1 VAKYRGPVCRLCR
14 REGEKL
20 FLKGSR
26 CMTEKCAIE
35 RRSYPP
41 GQHGQARP
49 RISDYSTQLREKQKL
64 RRIYGLQERQFRGVF
79 ERAERQSGVTG
90 DALLRLLECRLDNV
104 AYRLGFGASRKEA
117 RQLVGHGHVTVNG
130 RKNNIPGAQ
139 VRVGD
144 VVAVRERSRNLVS
157 IQTALESVDGRGIPE
172 WLDLDKAGFKGTVRP
187 GQPGARQQVADLR
200 RGNIT
205 IELFQVADAA
215 PLPESRKNPSEDFR
229 THGVKH
235 FGFEVKNLPGVLA
248 ELKAKG
254 VKMAFEMRDNPGT
267 AFAFI
272 SDNAGNAIEL
282 IEHKTPQ

>member
-1 VAKYRGPVCRLCR
+1 
-14 REGEKL
+14 
-20 FLKGSR
+20 
-26 CMTEKCAIE
+26 MTEKCAIE

-144 VVAVRERSRNLVS
+144 VVAVRERSRTLVS
-157 IQTALESVDGRGIPE
+157 VRSAFGSCVGGGVVSCV
-172 WLDLDKAGFKGTVRP
+172 GFG
-187 GQPGARQQVADLR
+187 
-200 RGNIT
+200 
-205 IELFQVADAA
+205 
-215 PLPESRKNPSEDFR
+215 
-229 THGVKH
+229 
-235 FGFEVKNLPGVLA
+235 
-248 ELKAKG
+248 
-254 VKMAFEMRDNPGT
+254 
-267 AFAFI
+267 
-272 SDNAGNAIEL
+272 
-282 IEHKTPQ
+282 